1 MNYFLLK
8 LAFDTAVHFG
18 GSDSAVGS
26 QSSAL
31 TLLSTTHFSA
41 SPDEPE
47 PSLPTPP
54 WFAF

>member
-31 TLLSTTHFSA
+31 TLRADTIFSA
-41 SPDEPE
+41 
-47 PSLPTPP
+47 LPHS
-54 WFAF
+54 AGGVRRAHAG